1 MDYIFNCE
9 KTCAYLSVVGNF
21 FRPFTMDNLR
31 YILEQKYFNRGGEK
45 YRMEQ
50 IASDIINLLNAHKNN
65 YFDVTG
71 FAKDF
76 YLAAFLTQD
85 KKEYFYKE
93 LKERNFFQQLD
104 TFLYSNNFSICSW
117 TIYTI
122 GKFSNNENVGY
133 LEKAYETNFSL
144 TNPML
149 SYRCLNELSWLNSK
163 KLDQYL
169 ADLELDKSTT
179 SKLIL
184 LYYWETSSDKSKFK
198 ELLTNEELISFIA
211 PNQTLVDTEEEIC
224 GRLFAFENHISEQ
237 YNMTDRNIID
247 KNEFKNTATNYFKTY
262 LRLVDTQADKDH
274 QDFLKLFGED

>member
-1 MDYIFNCE
+1 MAL
-9 KTCAYLSVVGNF
+9 K
-21 FRPFTMDNLR
+21 M
-31 YILEQKYFNRGGEK
+31 GE
-45 YRMEQ
+45 
-50 IASDIINLLNAHKNN
+50 
-65 YFDVTG
+65 
-71 FAKDF
+71 
-76 YLAAFLTQD
+76 LT
-85 KKEYFYKE
+85 
-93 LKERNFFQQLD
+93 
-104 TFLYSNNFSICSW
+104 
-117 TIYTI
+117 
-122 GKFSNNENVGY
+122 
-133 LEKAYETNFSL
+133 
-144 TNPML
+144 
-149 SYRCLNELSWLNSK
+149 
-163 KLDQYL
+163 
-169 ADLELDKSTT
+169 LELDKSTT